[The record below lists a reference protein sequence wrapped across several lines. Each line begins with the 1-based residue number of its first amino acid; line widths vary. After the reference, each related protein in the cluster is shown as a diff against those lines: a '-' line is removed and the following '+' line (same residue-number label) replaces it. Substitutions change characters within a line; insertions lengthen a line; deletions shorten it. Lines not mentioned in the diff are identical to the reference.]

1 MRSVSARSAT
11 LSVGL
16 LQIGW
21 LLLGYGD
28 NPDCACPENVL
39 QIADAPGV
47 SEAIVRVQQA
57 LGATL
62 AVATIVL
69 IARRA
74 RSASPSRRLAIAPV
88 LVTGAVAFAL
98 LIPWVL
104 NDALGHWLDAPEGE
118 VLAEFRARDALAG
131 RRVGWER
138 DAGVVAG
145 IDDSGHLLVD
155 TDRGERVALG
165 AGEVHLAVS

>member
-1 MRSVSARSAT
+1 VAERRLDRRSQAGRGADRVAAWRRRLGGDRRRAQRRRPPTGTAT
-11 LSVGL
+11 SL
-16 LQIGW
+16 LVEG
-21 LLLGYGD
+21 
-28 NPDCACPENVL
+28 A
-39 QIADAPGV
+39 ADATV
-47 SEAIVRVQQA
+47 EAARGA
-57 LGATL
+57 L
-62 AVATIVL
+62 
-69 IARRA
+69 
-74 RSASPSRRLAIAPV
+74 
-88 LVTGAVAFAL
+88 
-98 LIPWVL
+98 
-104 NDALGHWLDAPEGE
+104 NHALGHWLDAPESD

>member
-1 MRSVSARSAT
+1 MRCGVKWPNDVWIADRKLAGVLIESRPGADGWAVIG
-11 LSVGL
+11 VGL
-16 LQIGW
+16 NVAVPRAEFPADLTGTATS
-21 LLLGYGD
+21 LLAEG
-28 NPDCACPENVL
+28 A
-39 QIADAPGV
+39 ADATV
-47 SEAIVRVQQA
+47 EAAR
-57 LGATL
+57 GA
-62 AVATIVL
+62 
-69 IARRA
+69 
-74 RSASPSRRLAIAPV
+74 
-88 LVTGAVAFAL
+88 
-98 LIPWVL
+98 L